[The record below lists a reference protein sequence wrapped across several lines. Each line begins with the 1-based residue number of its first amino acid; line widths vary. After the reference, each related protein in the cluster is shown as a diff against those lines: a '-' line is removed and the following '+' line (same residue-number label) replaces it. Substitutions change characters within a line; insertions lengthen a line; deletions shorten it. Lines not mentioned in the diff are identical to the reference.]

1 MSPDKHFG
9 SGTRAGAR
17 RGLQNRRAAW
27 KTWGWW
33 VRFPCAS
40 AIFCS
45 VKDGARSQGF
55 FGTLGT
61 YATLGRRAVMSRSGA
76 YLVGGVGPG
85 RRGRAR
91 SAGARDPRRTT
102 SEFPIPTLGLLH
114 RLGDQLVR
122 LFGISLTLQQSGQHQ
137 RRDDRCIRLDH
148 EHRRLLGQ
156 LVPGDL
162 FIGSCPRV

>member
-55 FGTLGT
+55 FGALGT
-61 YATLGRRAVMSRSGA
+61 YASLGRRAVMSRSGA
-76 YLVGGVGPG
+76 YLVGGLGPG

-91 SAGARDPRRTT
+91 SARAGPVGRGARPTANHFRIPNSNPRSTSSPWRSTCSPLWDFADTPAKRSASTARRSLHPTRSRT
-102 SEFPIPTLGLLH
+102 SASS
-114 RLGDQLVR
+114 R
-122 LFGISLTLQQSGQHQ
+122 SA
-137 RRDDRCIRLDH
+137 
-148 EHRRLLGQ
+148 
-156 LVPGDL
+156 
-162 FIGSCPRV
+162 CPR